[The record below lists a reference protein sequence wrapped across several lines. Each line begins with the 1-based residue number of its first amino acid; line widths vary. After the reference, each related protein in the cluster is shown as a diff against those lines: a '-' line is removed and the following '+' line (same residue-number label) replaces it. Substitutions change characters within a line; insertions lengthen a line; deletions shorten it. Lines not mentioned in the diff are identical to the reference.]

1 MLLPG
6 RKTWQHYI
14 LEVIGMAT
22 QPKKTMS
29 VREMGKLLGLK
40 KVESY
45 WLIHKEY
52 FETILVAGKMRVV
65 IESFESWY
73 ARQVKYHKVS
83 GEAPGGLLKQE
94 SYSAGDIAE
103 ILGISEAYAYQL
115 MKAGGVKP
123 ILVNYW
129 QRFPKEAF
137 NHWYASQSRYRNAD
151 DRLRDAELEENSMSM
166 PDMARLLDVPR
177 SHVYSILNSERGKE
191 MLEVIVVADRKRITK
206 ESFERWY
213 ASQTKYLK
221 PEDQPEGVPRRHKSY
236 ADSLVKKK
244 VRTNKGTKEVRYSD
258 NPDYLTV
265 DEAALQAK
273 TSTARVY
280 KWINAGRFP
289 VLRIS
294 KMVTR
299 IPRKEFE
306 VFLEANISR
315 K

>member
-1 MLLPG
+1 MTL
-6 RKTWQHYI
+6 
-14 LEVIGMAT
+14 
-22 QPKKTMS
+22 PKKTMS

-280 KWINAGRFP
+280 KWI
-289 VLRIS
+289 
-294 KMVTR
+294 
-299 IPRKEFE
+299 
-306 VFLEANISR
+306 
-315 K
+315 

>member
-1 MLLPG
+1 M
-6 RKTWQHYI
+6 
-14 LEVIGMAT
+14 IGMNT
-22 QPKKTMS
+22 LPKKTMS

-45 WLIHKEY
+45 WLVHKEY
-52 FETILVAGKMRVV
+52 FETILVTGKMRVV
-65 IESFESWY
+65 IDSFENWY

-83 GEAPGGLLKQE
+83 GEAPGALLKQE

-103 ILGISEAYAYQL
+103 ILGISEGFAYEL

-137 NHWYASQSRYRNAD
+137 DRWYASQSRYRNAD

-166 PDMARLLDVPR
+166 PDMARLLDVSR
-177 SHVYSILNSERGKE
+177 SIVYNIINSERGKE
-191 MLEVIVVADRKRITK
+191 LLEVIVVADRKRVTK
-206 ESFERWY
+206 ESFEKWY
-213 ASQTKYLK
+213 VSQHTYLK
-221 PEDQPEGVPRRHKSY
+221 PEDQPKGVPRRHKSY
-236 ADSLVKKK
+236 ADSLTKKK
-244 VRTNKGTKEVRYSD
+244 VRTNKGKREARFSD

-265 DEAALQAK
+265 DEAALLAK
-273 TSTARVY
+273 VSTARVY
-280 KWINAGRFP
+280 KWISAGRFP
-289 VLRIS
+289 ALRIS

-306 VFLEANISR
+306 AFLEENINR

>member
-14 LEVIGMAT
+14 LEVIGMT
-22 QPKKTMS
+22 LPKKTMS

-137 NHWYASQSRYRNAD
+137 NQWYASQSRYRNAN

-244 VRTNKGTKEVRYSD
+244 VQTNKGTKEVRYSD

-306 VFLEANISR
+306 AFLEENISR

>member
-1 MLLPG
+1 
-6 RKTWQHYI
+6 
-14 LEVIGMAT
+14 MAT
-22 QPKKTMS
+22 QPKRTMS

-52 FETILVAGKMRVV
+52 FDTILVAGKIRVV

-137 NHWYASQSRYRNAD
+137 NQWYASQSRYRNAD

-166 PDMARLLDVPR
+166 PDMARLLDVPGHMYTV
-177 SHVYSILNSERGKE
+177 SL
-191 MLEVIVVADRKRITK
+191 T
-206 ESFERWY
+206 
-213 ASQTKYLK
+213 ASAEKKCLK
-221 PEDQPEGVPRRHKSY
+221 
-236 ADSLVKKK
+236 
-244 VRTNKGTKEVRYSD
+244 
-258 NPDYLTV
+258 
-265 DEAALQAK
+265 
-273 TSTARVY
+273 
-280 KWINAGRFP
+280 
-289 VLRIS
+289 
-294 KMVTR
+294 
-299 IPRKEFE
+299 
-306 VFLEANISR
+306 
-315 K
+315 